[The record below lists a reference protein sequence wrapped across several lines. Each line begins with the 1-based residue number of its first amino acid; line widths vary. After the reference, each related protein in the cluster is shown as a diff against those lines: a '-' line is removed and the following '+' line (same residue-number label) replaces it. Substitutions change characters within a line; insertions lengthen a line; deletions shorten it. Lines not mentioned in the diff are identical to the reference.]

1 MNFRVRD
8 IPRSASAVTNLPTFI
23 NAKVQE
29 KFPQFAEEYYFGFR
43 PGTDNCCR
51 CRIGGERARKP
62 MEPETASTEPTSQ
75 SRSARERNWA
85 PLVIASAVV
94 LAILAVGL
102 LLSGHRKQSQDSNAL
117 SATPAPYAANL
128 LLTNLAMSESSNL
141 AGGKVTYLDGHIA
154 NQGDRTVTEVEVQVT
169 FRDFANKVAQSQTL
183 PLTLI
188 RMREPYIDTVM
199 VSAAPLK
206 PGAQQDFRLN
216 FDAVSPDWAGAL
228 PEVKIVRVG
237 LK

>member
-1 MNFRVRD
+1 
-8 IPRSASAVTNLPTFI
+8 
-23 NAKVQE
+23 
-29 KFPQFAEEYYFGFR
+29 
-43 PGTDNCCR
+43 
-51 CRIGGERARKP
+51 
-62 MEPETASTEPTSQ
+62 MEPETASTESMSKSMNQ
-75 SRSARERNWA
+75 SPVGRERTWV
-85 PLVIASAVV
+85 PLVIAIAFGLAVV
-94 LAILAVGL
+94 VAGL
-102 LLSGHRKQSQDSNAL
+102 FLSGRARHSQDPGGL
-117 SATPAPYAANL
+117 SATPDSYAARL
-128 LLTNLAMSESSNL
+128 PITNLAMSESSNL

-154 NQGDRTVTEVEVQVT
+154 NQGDRTVNEVMVQVT
-169 FRDFANKVAQSQTL
+169 FRDYANKVAQSQKL

-228 PEVKIVRVG
+228 PEVQILHVG